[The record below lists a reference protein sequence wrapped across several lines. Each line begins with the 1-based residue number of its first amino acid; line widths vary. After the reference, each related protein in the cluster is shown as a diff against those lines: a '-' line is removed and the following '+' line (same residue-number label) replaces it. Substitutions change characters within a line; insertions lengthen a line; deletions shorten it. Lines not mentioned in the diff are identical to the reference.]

1 MMQMQNP
8 DTGKSIQAITP
19 LKNKDHK
26 LHGKAKGIF
35 KRLKDKFSKKKEPVD
50 KVAQYRALVQKQK
63 DDYNRESV
71 KLTKTRIKEI
81 IREEIQTVLTEGTRW
96 LVGIEAPS
104 GKIASTYGHWD
115 GYPKHA
121 GKMLKKYY
129 NNPAKVKQLLKL
141 GKNGISS
148 IDKSMK
154 GGKDHTFENP
164 KKGETVFYGRDRG
177 EKDRYGAMWASRDKV
192 KFNSGEEFAY
202 IWSVKDKKWYYKARY
217 TNPQDWTE
225 LK

>member
-1 MMQMQNP
+1 
-8 DTGKSIQAITP
+8 
-19 LKNKDHK
+19 
-26 LHGKAKGIF
+26 
-35 KRLKDKFSKKKEPVD
+35 
-50 KVAQYRALVQKQK
+50 VQKQK